1 MKFFTNRFLTL
12 CLSLFCFFLL
22 QVNISLAQNPNP
34 AYKLVRNESFVVVK
48 NYYFLNLLQSI
59 PEVAVLVKK
68 DTLLQRIAISKF
80 DSLRLVVKTNDKDIE
95 AMLKVLMFS
104 ASEIKAVAE
113 HIAKMYSPTN
123 VWGKIVHQHLIPS
136 GCYFSYQNL
145 SPAELLTKAW
155 EQDANGINFCL
166 SVYAAGKKPN
176 YPLIDSASIIT
187 YTKTGQV
194 SPYYASTLHN
204 ISYLIEQQLSENKAL
219 FFSIPLAAAV
229 DFIDFNER
237 DQAADD
243 EPMENS
249 INRLAAEKVKTIDW
263 KKFPYTVILVP
274 GAGPDDPAMPLSAE
288 GMIRCRLAALEYK
301 KGLAPFIV
309 VSGGKVHPYKTKYN
323 EATEMQKYLVN
334 KLGIPASA
342 IIQDPHARHTTTNM
356 RNTIRMMFR
365 YGMPWNKPGI
375 TCTTRG
381 QSAMI
386 EKTLIAR
393 CQKELN
399 TIPYAVGK
407 RLSETLVEFI
417 PLYASLQINPLEP
430 IDP

>member
-1 MKFFTNRFLTL
+1 MKSSANRFLSL
-12 CLSLFCFFLL
+12 CLSLFLFCLF
-22 QVNISLAQNPNP
+22 QVNISVAQNPNP
-34 AYKLVRNESFVVVK
+34 SYKLVHNESFVVVK
-48 NYYFLNLLQSI
+48 NYYFLNLLQSL
-59 PEVAVLVKK
+59 PEATSFLKK
-68 DTLLQRIAISKF
+68 DTLLQRIASAKF
-80 DSLRLVVKTNDKDIE
+80 DSLHKAVNTNDKDI
-95 AMLKVLMFS
+95 AGMLQVLMFS
-104 ASEIKAVAE
+104 ASEIKEVSE
-113 HIAKMYSPTN
+113 YFTKMYSPTN
-123 VWGKIVHQHLIPS
+123 FWGKIVQQHLIPS
-136 GCYFSYQNL
+136 GCYYSYQTL
-145 SPAELLTKAW
+145 TPVELLVKAW

-166 SVYAAGKKPN
+166 SVYAGGKKPN
-176 YPLIDSASIIT
+176 YPLIDSASIIS
-187 YTKTGQV
+187 YTKTGLV

-204 ISYLIEQQLSENKAL
+204 ISYLIEQQFAENKPQ
-219 FFSIPLAAAV
+219 FFSIPLVAAV

-288 GMIRCRLAALEYK
+288 GMIRCRLAAIEYK

-334 KLGIPASA
+334 KLGIPSSA
-342 IIQDPHARHTTTNM
+342 VIQDPHARHTTTNM
-356 RNTIRMMFR
+356 RNTIRIMFR

>member
-1 MKFFTNRFLTL
+1 MRFCTSRFIHLCLVVVIL
-12 CLSLFCFFLL
+12 CLS
-22 QVNISLAQNPNP
+22 QVEKIVAQTPT
-34 AYKLVRNESFVVVK
+34 ATYRLVNNKNFVVVK
-48 NYYFLNLLQSI
+48 NYYLLNLLQAI
-59 PEVAVLVKK
+59 PEAASFVKK
-68 DTLLQRIAISKF
+68 DTLLQRMAIAKFEFLQLAISN
-80 DSLRLVVKTNDKDIE
+80 NDKDIA
-95 AMLKVLMFS
+95 AMLQALMFS
-104 ASEIKAVAE
+104 DAEIKAVSVRFAQL
-113 HIAKMYSPTN
+113 YQSTN
-123 VWGKIVHQHLIPS
+123 ILGKIVQQHLIPS
-136 GCYFSYQNL
+136 GCYYSYQNL
-145 SPAELLTKAW
+145 SPIELLIKAW
-155 EQDANGINFCL
+155 EQDANGINYCL
-166 SVYAAGKKPN
+166 SVYAGGKKPN
-176 YPLIDSASIIT
+176 YPLIDSASIIS
-187 YTKTGQV
+187 YTKTGQI

-204 ISYLIEQQLSENKAL
+204 ISYLIAQQFSENKTP

-243 EPMENS
+243 EPMENT
-249 INRLAAEKVKTIDW
+249 INRLAAEKAKTIDW

-288 GMIRCRLAALEYK
+288 GMIRCRLAAIEYK

-342 IIQDPHARHTTTNM
+342 VIQDPHARHTTTNM
-356 RNTIRMMFR
+356 RNTVRIMFR

-407 RLSETLVEFI
+407 RLSETLVEFM

>member
-1 MKFFTNRFLTL
+1 VVLL
-12 CLSLFCFFLL
+12 CLLQAIKVEAQSPNATYRLVNNKNFF
-22 QVNISLAQNPNP
+22 VS
-34 AYKLVRNESFVVVK
+34 K
-48 NYYFLNLLQSI
+48 NYYLLNLLQAI
-59 PEVAVLVKK
+59 PEAASFVKK
-68 DTLLQRIAISKF
+68 DSLLQRMAIAKF
-80 DSLRLVVKTNDKDIE
+80 DSLQWVITNNDKDIA
-95 AMLKVLMFS
+95 AMLRAFMFS
-104 ASEIKAVAE
+104 DAEIKAVSVRFAQL
-113 HIAKMYSPTN
+113 YQSTN
-123 VWGKIVHQHLIPS
+123 LLGKIVQQHLIPS
-136 GCYFSYQNL
+136 GCYYSYQNL
-145 SPAELLTKAW
+145 APVELLIKAW

-176 YPLIDSASIIT
+176 YPLIDSASIIS

-204 ISYLIEQQLSENKAL
+204 ISYLIAQQFSENKPP

-243 EPMENS
+243 EPMENT
-249 INRLAAEKVKTIDW
+249 INRLAAEKAKTVDW

-288 GMIRCRLAALEYK
+288 GMIRCRLAAIEYK

-334 KLGIPASA
+334 KLDIPASA
-342 IIQDPHARHTTTNM
+342 VIQDPHARHTTTNM
-356 RNTIRMMFR
+356 RNTVRIMFR

-381 QSAMI
+381 QSNMI

>member
-1 MKFFTNRFLTL
+1 MEFCKSRFIGLWQVVVLL
-12 CLSLFCFFLL
+12 CLL
-22 QVNISLAQNPNP
+22 QAIKVEAQSPNATYRLVNNKN
-34 AYKLVRNESFVVVK
+34 FVVVK
-48 NYYFLNLLQSI
+48 NYYLLNLLQAI
-59 PEVAVLVKK
+59 PEAASFVKK
-68 DTLLQRIAISKF
+68 DSLLQRMAIAKF
-80 DSLRLVVKTNDKDIE
+80 DSLQWVITNNDKDIA
-95 AMLKVLMFS
+95 AMLRAFMFS
-104 ASEIKAVAE
+104 DAEIKAVSVRFAQL
-113 HIAKMYSPTN
+113 YQSTN
-123 VWGKIVHQHLIPS
+123 LLGKIVQQHLIPS
-136 GCYFSYQNL
+136 GCYYSYQNL
-145 SPAELLTKAW
+145 APVELLIKAW

-176 YPLIDSASIIT
+176 YPLIDSASIIS

-204 ISYLIEQQLSENKAL
+204 ISYLIAQQFSENKPP

-243 EPMENS
+243 EPMENT
-249 INRLAAEKVKTIDW
+249 INRLAAEKAKTVDW

-288 GMIRCRLAALEYK
+288 GMIRCRLAAIEYK

-334 KLGIPASA
+334 KLDIPASA
-342 IIQDPHARHTTTNM
+342 VIQDPHARHTTTNM
-356 RNTIRMMFR
+356 RNTVRIMFR

-381 QSAMI
+381 QSNMI

-407 RLSETLVEFI
+407 RLSETLVEFM

>member
-1 MKFFTNRFLTL
+1 MKSSVNRFLSL
-12 CLSLFCFFLL
+12 CLSLSLFCLV
-22 QVNISLAQNPNP
+22 QVNTILAQNPNP
-34 AYKLVRNESFVVVK
+34 AYKLVHNQSFVVVK
-48 NYYFLNLLQSI
+48 NYYFLNLLQSL
-59 PEVAVLVKK
+59 PEATSFLNK

-80 DSLRLVVKTNDKDIE
+80 DSLRAIVKTNDKDISG
-95 AMLKVLMFS
+95 MLQGLMFS
-104 ASEIKAVAE
+104 AAEIKEVSDYFTKIYA
-113 HIAKMYSPTN
+113 PTN
-123 VWGKIVHQHLIPS
+123 VWGKIVNQHLIPS
-136 GCYFSYQNL
+136 GCYYSYQNL
-145 SPAELLTKAW
+145 SAVELLTKAW

-166 SVYAAGKKPN
+166 SIYAGGKKPN
-176 YPLIDSASIIT
+176 YPLIDSASIIS
-187 YTKTGQV
+187 YTKTGQI

-204 ISYLIEQQLSENKAL
+204 ISYLIEQQFSENKPQ

-288 GMIRCRLAALEYK
+288 GMIRCRLAAIEYK

-334 KLGIPASA
+334 KLNIPASA
-342 IIQDPHARHTTTNM
+342 VIQDPHARHTTTNM

-386 EKTLIAR
+386 EKTLITR

-407 RLSETLVEFI
+407 RLSETLVEFM

>member
-1 MKFFTNRFLTL
+1 MEFCKSRFIGLWQVVVLL
-12 CLSLFCFFLL
+12 CLL
-22 QVNISLAQNPNP
+22 QAIKVEAQSPNATYRLVNNKN
-34 AYKLVRNESFVVVK
+34 FVVVK
-48 NYYFLNLLQSI
+48 NYYLLNLLQAI
-59 PEVAVLVKK
+59 PEAASFVKK
-68 DTLLQRIAISKF
+68 DSLLQRMAIAKF
-80 DSLRLVVKTNDKDIE
+80 DSLQWVITNNDKDIA
-95 AMLKVLMFS
+95 AMLRAFMFS
-104 ASEIKAVAE
+104 DAEIKAVSVRFAQL
-113 HIAKMYSPTN
+113 YQSTN
-123 VWGKIVHQHLIPS
+123 LLGKIVQQHLIPS
-136 GCYFSYQNL
+136 GCYYSYQNL
-145 SPAELLTKAW
+145 APVELLIKAW
-155 EQDANGINFCL
+155 EQDANGVNFCL

-176 YPLIDSASIIT
+176 YPLIDSASIIS

-204 ISYLIEQQLSENKAL
+204 ISYLIAQQFSDNRPP

-249 INRLAAEKVKTIDW
+249 INRLAAEKAKTVDW

-288 GMIRCRLAALEYK
+288 GMIRCRLAAIEYK

-334 KLGIPASA
+334 KLDIPASA
-342 IIQDPHARHTTTNM
+342 VIQDPHARHTTTNM
-356 RNTIRMMFR
+356 RNTVRIMFR

-381 QSAMI
+381 QSNMI

>member
-1 MKFFTNRFLTL
+1 MEFCKSRFIGLWQVVVLL
-12 CLSLFCFFLL
+12 CLL
-22 QVNISLAQNPNP
+22 QAIKVEAQSPN
-34 AYKLVRNESFVVVK
+34 ATYRLVINKNFVVVK
-48 NYYFLNLLQSI
+48 NYYLLNLLQAI
-59 PEVAVLVKK
+59 PEAASFVKK
-68 DTLLQRIAISKF
+68 DSLLQRMAIAKF
-80 DSLRLVVKTNDKDIE
+80 DSLQWVITNNDKDIA
-95 AMLKVLMFS
+95 AMLRAFMFS
-104 ASEIKAVAE
+104 DAEIKAVSVRFAQL
-113 HIAKMYSPTN
+113 YQSTN
-123 VWGKIVHQHLIPS
+123 LLGKIVQQHLIPS
-136 GCYFSYQNL
+136 GCYYSYQNL
-145 SPAELLTKAW
+145 APVELLIKAW

-176 YPLIDSASIIT
+176 YPLIDSASIIS

-204 ISYLIEQQLSENKAL
+204 ISYLIAQQFSENKPP

-243 EPMENS
+243 EPMENT
-249 INRLAAEKVKTIDW
+249 INRLAAEKAKTVDW

-288 GMIRCRLAALEYK
+288 GMIRCRLAAIEYK

-334 KLGIPASA
+334 KLDIPASA
-342 IIQDPHARHTTTNM
+342 VIQDPHARHTTTNM
-356 RNTIRMMFR
+356 RNTVRIMFR

-381 QSAMI
+381 QSNMI

>member
-1 MKFFTNRFLTL
+1 MKFIINRFLLL
-12 CLSLFCFFLL
+12 CVCSTFVLIFQS
-22 QVNISLAQNPNP
+22 NKSIAQNPNP
-34 AYKLVRNESFVVVK
+34 TYKLVHNEGFVVAK
-48 NYYFLNLLQSI
+48 NYYFLNLLQSL
-59 PEVAVLVKK
+59 PEAAAFVKK
-68 DTLLQRIAISKF
+68 DTLLQRIAILKF
-80 DSLRLVVKTNDKDIE
+80 DSLRAVVKTNDKDIDG
-95 AMLKVLMFS
+95 MLKVLMFS
-104 ASEIKAVAE
+104 APEIKLVSE
-113 HIAKMYSPTN
+113 YLAKMYSPTN

-155 EQDANGINFCL
+155 EQDANGIKYCL

-274 GAGPDDPAMPLSAE
+274 GAGPDDLAMPLSAE
-288 GMIRCRLAALEYK
+288 GMIRCRLAAIEYK

-309 VSGGKVHPYKTKYN
+309 VSGGKVHPYKTKY
-323 EATEMQKYLVN
+323 
-334 KLGIPASA
+334 
-342 IIQDPHARHTTTNM
+342 
-356 RNTIRMMFR
+356 
-365 YGMPWNKPGI
+365 
-375 TCTTRG
+375 
-381 QSAMI
+381 
-386 EKTLIAR
+386 
-393 CQKELN
+393 
-399 TIPYAVGK
+399 
-407 RLSETLVEFI
+407 
-417 PLYASLQINPLEP
+417 
-430 IDP
+430 